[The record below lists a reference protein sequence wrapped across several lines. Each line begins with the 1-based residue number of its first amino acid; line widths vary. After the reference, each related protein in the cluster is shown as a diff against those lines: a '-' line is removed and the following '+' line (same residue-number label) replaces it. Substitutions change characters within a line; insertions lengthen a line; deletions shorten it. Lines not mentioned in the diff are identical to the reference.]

1 MEIEFNGIDADTLRE
16 ICSQNNVSAEILQL
30 SARDAIC
37 ARKEAREF
45 ADGSSL
51 YLIDESCCRGY
62 YYCGN
67 YNCGRTTKGSRT
79 VMGGRG
85 PRGSMRSKRT
95 GRSSSDGC
103 NTSGSNCNT
112 SGDCDSSNDS
122 SGAIIIF
129 FLILIVFFLLIY
141 LSPYILP
148 MVALGIEFV
157 LAVLFGLFD
166 VISFGVFR
174 KKFRRVLVHFPTPPS
189 QDEMHTIITD
199 AASFG
204 GLSRGYQP
212 QYGSNGFWLL
222 RTGAYLFFPSLI
234 STLLVLYLQP
244 ENDILF
250 RLPII
255 CFIVSLIF
263 VWVGNQLVNRKAK
276 EIATKV

>member
-1 MEIEFNGIDADTLRE
+1 MEIEFNGINADILKE
-16 ICSQNNVSAEILQL
+16 ICSQNNIKADILQL

-37 ARKEAREF
+37 AREEAKEF
-45 ADGSSL
+45 ADGTSL

-62 YYCGN
+62 YFCGS
-67 YNCGRTTKGSRT
+67 YNCGRTSKGSRT
-79 VMGGRG
+79 VIGRG
-85 PRGSMRSKRT
+85 QPRGRIGSERK
-95 GRSSSDGC
+95 GRSSSNGC
-103 NTSGSNCNT
+103 NASGSNCNT
-112 SGDCDSSNDS
+112 SSDCDSSNDS

-129 FLILIVFFLLIY
+129 FLILIAFFLLIY
-141 LSPYILP
+141 LSPYIFP

-157 LAVLFGLFD
+157 LAIFLGFFD
-166 VISFGVFR
+166 VLSFGVFR
-174 KKFRRVLVHFPTPPS
+174 KKFKRVLVHFPSSPS
-189 QDEMHTIITD
+189 NEEIKSIIID

-204 GLSRGYQP
+204 GLTRGYQP

-255 CFIVSLIF
+255 CFVVSLIF
-263 VWVGNQLVNRKAK
+263 IWVGNQLVNHKAQ
-276 EIATKV
+276 EVATRS

>member
-16 ICSQNNVSAEILQL
+16 ICSQNNVTAEILQL

-85 PRGSMRSKRT
+85 PRRSMRSKRT

-148 MVALGIEFV
+148 MV
-157 LAVLFGLFD
+157 
-166 VISFGVFR
+166 
-174 KKFRRVLVHFPTPPS
+174 
-189 QDEMHTIITD
+189 
-199 AASFG
+199 
-204 GLSRGYQP
+204 
-212 QYGSNGFWLL
+212 GSLL
-222 RTGAYLFFPSLI
+222 
-234 STLLVLYLQP
+234 
-244 ENDILF
+244 E
-250 RLPII
+250 
-255 CFIVSLIF
+255 
-263 VWVGNQLVNRKAK
+263 
-276 EIATKV
+276 